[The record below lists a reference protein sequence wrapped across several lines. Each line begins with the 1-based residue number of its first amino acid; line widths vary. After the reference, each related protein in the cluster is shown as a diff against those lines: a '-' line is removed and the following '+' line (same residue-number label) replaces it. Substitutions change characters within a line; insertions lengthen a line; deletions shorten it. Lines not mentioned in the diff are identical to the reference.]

1 MEIAHHF
8 VTSWQE
14 NVSPFIDFHLRLS
27 TNKKRA
33 RRIQCLVNDILQFF
47 YLIAT
52 PEKKKKRKKTYLN
65 QIFVILSEQEQPWKE
80 NTPSVIILKL
90 CV

>member
-52 PEKKKKRKKTYLN
+52 PEKKKKKEKNIFESNFCNFIRARTTLKRKYSISN
-65 QIFVILSEQEQPWKE
+65 NP
-80 NTPSVIILKL
+80 
-90 CV
+90 